1 MFKGELSIEDIMDR
15 MPKKRLLALRDARV
29 ERLQQEERALK
40 QEQELQQ
47 KQAIRDTIMQ
57 K

>member
-1 MFKGELSIEDIMDR
+1 MDR

>member
-1 MFKGELSIEDIMDR
+1 LFKGELSIEDIMDG